1 MNSIGVIN
9 LASVDTK
16 NGFRLIRELIN
27 KCEEDKLNV
36 KTEEFKAV
44 LELVDE
50 LDKRTINIDEDRKKA
65 LMLDESIKLMTKPML
80 EKLLMGSF

>member
-1 MNSIGVIN
+1 MNSKGVIN
-9 LASVDTK
+9 LTSVDTK